1 MTTIDSLKSQYSS
14 KRKKLFF
21 TFILI
26 VISVIILLI
35 LKETSVVDKWW
46 QIGIIIMSLIL
57 IFGSQATNY
66 ISTEQNYRN
75 ALHTSNK
82 MLKKDSALDYTFT
95 SYLMSKQEN
104 EAQTKNKTEENA
116 IKSVS
121 FCISCGRKFTKK
133 YTFCPSCGS
142 CKITSY

>member
-26 VISVIILLI
+26 VISIVILLI
-35 LKETSVVDKWW
+35 LKETSIVEWW

-75 ALHTSNK
+75 ALYTSNK
-82 MLKKDSALDYTFT
+82 MLKKDSALDYTVS

-104 EAQTKNKTEENA
+104 EAQTKNKTEKNE

-121 FCISCGRKFTKK
+121 FCISCGRKFAKK

>member
-26 VISVIILLI
+26 VISVVILVI
-35 LKETSVVDKWW
+35 LKETSIVEWW
-46 QIGIIIMSLIL
+46 QIGIVVMSLIL

-75 ALHTSNK
+75 ALYTSNK
-82 MLKKDSALDYTFT
+82 VLKKDSASDYTIT
-95 SYLMSKQEN
+95 SYLMSKREK
-104 EAQTKNKTEENA
+104 EAQTKNQTEEKE

>member
-21 TFILI
+21 TFILTI
-26 VISVIILLI
+26 VSVITLLI
-35 LKETSVVDKWW
+35 LKKTSVVEWW

-75 ALHTSNK
+75 ALNTSTK
-82 MLKKDSALDYTFT
+82 MLKEDSALDYTFT

-104 EAQTKNKTEENA
+104 EAQTKNKTEENE
-116 IKSVS
+116 IKSIS
-121 FCISCGRKFTKK
+121 FCISCGGKFTKK
-133 YTFCPSCGS
+133 YSFCPSCGS

>member
-26 VISVIILLI
+26 VISVVILVI
-35 LKETSVVDKWW
+35 LKETSIVEWW
-46 QIGIIIMSLIL
+46 QIGIVVMSLIL

-75 ALHTSNK
+75 ALYTSNK
-82 MLKKDSALDYTFT
+82 VLKKDSA
-95 SYLMSKQEN
+95 S
-104 EAQTKNKTEENA
+104 
-116 IKSVS
+116 
-121 FCISCGRKFTKK
+121 
-133 YTFCPSCGS
+133 
-142 CKITSY
+142 ITPLHLI

>member
-21 TFILI
+21 TFILTI
-26 VISVIILLI
+26 VSVITLLI
-35 LKETSVVDKWW
+35 LKETSIVEWW
-46 QIGIIIMSLIL
+46 QIGIIIVSLVL

-75 ALHTSNK
+75 ALNTSTK

-104 EAQTKNKTEENA
+104 EAQTKNKTEENE
-116 IKSVS
+116 IKSIS
-121 FCISCGRKFTKK
+121 FCISCGGKFTKK
-133 YTFCPSCGS
+133 YSFCPSCGS

>member
-21 TFILI
+21 TFILTI
-26 VISVIILLI
+26 VSVITLLI
-35 LKETSVVDKWW
+35 LKETSVVEWW

-75 ALHTSNK
+75 ALNTSTK
-82 MLKKDSALDYTFT
+82 MLKEDSALDYTFT

-104 EAQTKNKTEENA
+104 EAQTKNKTEENE
-116 IKSVS
+116 IKSIS
-121 FCISCGRKFTKK
+121 FCISCGGKFTKK
-133 YTFCPSCGS
+133 YSFCPSCGS

>member
-21 TFILI
+21 TFILTI
-26 VISVIILLI
+26 VSVITLLI
-35 LKETSVVDKWW
+35 LKETSVVEWW

-75 ALHTSNK
+75 ALNTSTK
-82 MLKKDSALDYTFT
+82 MLKEDSALDYTFT

-104 EAQTKNKTEENA
+104 EAQTKNKTEE
-116 IKSVS
+116 S
-121 FCISCGRKFTKK
+121 
-133 YTFCPSCGS
+133 
-142 CKITSY
+142 

>member
-26 VISVIILLI
+26 VISVVILLV
-35 LKETSVVDKWW
+35 LKETSIVEWW
-46 QIGIIIMSLIL
+46 QIGIIVMSLIL

-75 ALHTSNK
+75 ALYTSNK
-82 MLKKDSALDYTFT
+82 VLKKDSALDYTFT
-95 SYLMSKQEN
+95 SYLMSKREK
-104 EAQTKNKTEENA
+104 EAQTKNQTEEKE

-121 FCISCGRKFTKK
+121 FCISCGRKFTKR

>member
-21 TFILI
+21 TFILTI
-26 VISVIILLI
+26 VSVITLLI
-35 LKETSVVDKWW
+35 LKETSVVEWW

-75 ALHTSNK
+75 ALNTSNK

-104 EAQTKNKTEENA
+104 EAQTKNKTEENEM
-116 IKSVS
+116 KSVS
-121 FCISCGRKFTKK
+121 FCISCGGKFTKK

>member
-26 VISVIILLI
+26 AISVVILVI
-35 LKETSVVDKWW
+35 LKESSIVKWW
-46 QIGIIIMSLIL
+46 QIGIVVMSLIL
-57 IFGSQATNY
+57 TFGSQATNY
-66 ISTEQNYRN
+66 ITTEQNYRN
-75 ALHTSNK
+75 ALYTSTK
-82 MLKKDSALDYTFT
+82 VLKKDSASDYTIT
-95 SYLMSKQEN
+95 SYLMSKQEK
-104 EAQTKNKTEENA
+104 EAQTKNQTEEKE

>member
-26 VISVIILLI
+26 AISVVILVI
-35 LKETSVVDKWW
+35 LKESSIVKWW
-46 QIGIIIMSLIL
+46 QIGIVVMSLIL
-57 IFGSQATNY
+57 TFGSQATNY

-75 ALHTSNK
+75 ALYTSNK
-82 MLKKDSALDYTFT
+82 VLKKDSASDYTIT
-95 SYLMSKQEN
+95 SYLMSKQEK
-104 EAQTKNKTEENA
+104 EAQTKNQTEEKE

>member
-1 MTTIDSLKSQYSS
+1 MTAIDSLKSQYSS

-26 VISVIILLI
+26 VISVVILLI
-35 LKETSVVDKWW
+35 LKETSIVEEWW

-75 ALHTSNK
+75 ALYTSNK
-82 MLKKDSALDYTFT
+82 MLKKDTALDYTVS

-104 EAQTKNKTEENA
+104 EAQTKNKTEENE

-121 FCISCGRKFTKK
+121 FCISCGKKFAKK